1 MAEKR
6 RASSIEN
13 IIEDIEKDEQELIF
27 SPEPNDA
34 KSKKLDTSQTFEIS
48 TIQSGSE
55 TEQLIKEYK
64 RLASYIPKLNL
75 DNAQE
80 VEDLRVDLSML
91 QHRIEI
97 CIDSAKKSNDNS
109 LKNKSKYLEKLYQDI
124 SEKIDTMKK
133 QSDEANSSDNEIIV
147 KSLKEIDLDES
158 PSNSKVNS

>member
-6 RASSIEN
+6 RGSSIEN
-13 IIEDIEKDEQELIF
+13 IIEDMEKDEQELIF
-27 SPEPNDA
+27 SPEPSE
-34 KSKKLDTSQTFEIS
+34 KSKKQDSQTFEIS
-48 TIQSGSE
+48 TTQSGSE

-75 DNAQE
+75 ENIQE

-91 QHRIEI
+91 QHRIELSI
-97 CIDSAKKSNDNS
+97 ESAKKSNDTS

-133 QSDEANSSDNEIIV
+133 NSDEANSSGDEIIL
-147 KSLKEIDLDES
+147 KSLREIDLDDT
-158 PSNSKVNS
+158 PSHSKVNQ